1 MKDDMVISVLK
12 EVLGIPNVHV
22 GSARKET
29 ANAGLTSS
37 EAQVWTDDSVFMG
50 IMKGSDAIANKNGVK
65 VMPVAALN
73 FVYEGFST
81 SAFDDLEQTK
91 RTVWMEHAHQDKIIA
106 QNYGFLLTDC
116 LA

>member
-1 MKDDMVISVLK
+1 MLV
-12 EVLGIPNVHV
+12 
-22 GSARKET
+22 SARKET

-73 FVYEGFST
+73 FVYEGYS
-81 SAFDDLEQTK
+81 SGAYDDLAMTK
-91 RTVWMEHAHQDKIIA
+91 RTVWMEHTHQDKIIA

>member
-1 MKDDMVISVLK
+1 
-12 EVLGIPNVHV
+12 
-22 GSARKET
+22 
-29 ANAGLTSS
+29 
-37 EAQVWTDDSVFMG
+37 
-50 IMKGSDAIANKNGVK
+50 
-65 VMPVAALN
+65 MPVAALN